1 MQATTKK
8 TRFDYRAACLEVA
21 EPAVRAL
28 PEPVLALYR
37 ELRDAEDF
45 DNLAQGRDLDVPM
58 PDSLRDRFAGLD
70 TETLAHAAWTLYH
83 FGHWSGKL
91 DADKPDTRGATWK
104 FANLAD
110 QVLRARLQLPSRGTR
125 KSIGYTF
132 EVHEGALRL
141 CASTPDSW
149 TWLEVGPATE
159 AFLEVARAWR
169 YTLPGCPASRY
180 LRSSEAWQAF
190 ETAAFEAT
198 RALPETLRAQLSA
211 DWLGFVTCGA
221 RFMREEGKCSDDCPE
236 CGTSQLF
243 KSASA
248 NHSLKCSKYPLDA
261 RIDAVLR
268 HGETFGL
275 TPAQLEAARAAIVAT
290 K

>member
-1 MQATTKK
+1 MQATAKK

-37 ELRDAEDF
+37 ELRDAEAF
-45 DNLAQGRDLDVPM
+45 DKLAQGRDLDVPM
-58 PDSLRDRFAGLD
+58 PDALRDRFAGLD
-70 TETLAHAAWTLYH
+70 TETLARASWALYH

-104 FANLAD
+104 FSNLAD
-110 QVLRARLQLPSRGTR
+110 QVLRTRLQLPNRGSS
-125 KSIGYTF
+125 KSIGYHF
-132 EVHEGALRL
+132 EIHEGALRL

-149 TWLEVGPATE
+149 TWIELGPATE
-159 AFLEVARAWR
+159 NFLASARAWR
-169 YTLPGCPASRY
+169 STLRGCPATPY
-180 LRSSEAWQAF
+180 LRSSESWRAF

-198 RALPETLRAQLSA
+198 REVPETLLAQLSP
-211 DWLGFVTCGA
+211 DWRNFVTCGK
-221 RFMREEGKCSDDCPE
+221 RYTREEGKCSDDCPE

-243 KSASA
+243 KSAAA
-248 NHSLKCSKYPLDA
+248 NHSLKCSQYPLEA
-261 RIDAVLR
+261 RIEAVLR

-275 TPAQLEAARAAIVAT
+275 TPAQLEAARAAILAT